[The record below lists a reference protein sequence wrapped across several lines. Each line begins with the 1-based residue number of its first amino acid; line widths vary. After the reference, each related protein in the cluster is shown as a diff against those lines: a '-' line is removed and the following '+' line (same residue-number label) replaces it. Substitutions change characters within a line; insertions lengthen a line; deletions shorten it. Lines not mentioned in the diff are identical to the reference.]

1 MDSQRSLQSLDLRCH
16 RRGRCLLIL
25 ILILLARPLL
35 ATTYYVDNCVVAGN
49 DSNNG
54 TSTSTPWL
62 TVVHVNA
69 KSFNPGDSVLFES
82 TCTWR
87 EQLTVS
93 SSGSSGTPITFGS
106 YGTGAAPII
115 SGANLLTSWHTS
127 ESYYYASVSTQ
138 PHQVFRDGSRLTQVS
153 SEGSL
158 ARGDWW
164 WDSGTS
170 SIYLYDNPSGHT
182 IEVGQ
187 RAVAIQTS
195 AGVQYVTLTN
205 LHATKANQFGIAL
218 NGGYTTIDGL
228 TSDYND
234 INGILYWGSSS
245 AISNGVT
252 IKNSTVAYNGGSGI
266 SFGFVNNWL
275 IQGNNVHHNC
285 WDQLQTSTR
294 GIDGGNPYT
303 TNVTVQYNYV
313 HENGYGQ
320 SGSVPGSGIACDTC
334 GSGIVFGYNNVWGNN
349 GYGIDIDADNNVA
362 AYYNLSWNNVIGI
375 IAFADA
381 NSSMTGIQLY
391 NNTVYGNQSAGIWVE
406 GPSAGSAPAG
416 CTNNLVE
423 NNIVTGTVSGPNLK
437 VFNGCENPGTHG
449 SRNVYTYNSFGA
461 QASDFIQWGASTY
474 ESTYSAWE
482 TATGNCGSSGCSH
495 SIQTA
500 PTFTND
506 GADNFTLASGSS
518 AIDAGT
524 NLDTTYQWGLA
535 PSSSWPASVST
546 LNQNSYGSGW
556 EIGAFVFGQPIS
568 PAPPTFLTVT
578 VN

>member
-1 MDSQRSLQSLDLRCH
+1 MKKIRDGNSCL
-16 RRGRCLLIL
+16 RRGGCLLIFVFL
-25 ILILLARPLL
+25 FIFLALPLS
-35 ATTYYVDNCVVAGN
+35 ATTYYVDNCVTVGS

-54 TSTSTPWL
+54 TSTSTPWR
-62 TVVHVNA
+62 TIAHVNA
-69 KSFNPGDSVLFES
+69 QSFNPGDSVLFEC

-87 EQLTVS
+87 EELTVP
-93 SSGSSGTPITFGS
+93 SSGSTGTPITFGS

-115 SGANLLTSWHTS
+115 SGANLLTSWPTS
-127 ESYYYASVSTQ
+127 GSYYYASVSTQ

-158 ARGDWW
+158 ATGDWW
-164 WDSGTS
+164 WDSGS
-170 SIYLYDNPSGHT
+170 SSVYVYDNPSGHA
-182 IEVGQ
+182 IEASQ
-187 RAVAIQTS
+187 RANAIQTGS
-195 AGVQYVTLTN
+195 GVQYVTLTK
-205 LHATKANQFGIAL
+205 LHSTKANQFGIAL
-218 NGGYTTIDGL
+218 NGGYITINRV

-234 INGILYWGSSS
+234 INGILHWGSSS

-252 IKNSTVAYNGGSGI
+252 INNSTVAYNGGSGI
-266 SFGFVNNWL
+266 SFGFVDNWL

-285 WDQLQTSTR
+285 WDPLQTSTR
-294 GIDGGNPYT
+294 GIDGENPYT
-303 TNVTVQYNYV
+303 TNVTVEYNYV

-349 GYGIDIDADNNVA
+349 GYGIDIDADNNVT
-362 AYYNLSWNNVIGI
+362 AYYNLSWNNANAGI

-391 NNTVYGNQSAGIWVE
+391 NNTVYGNKSAGIWVE
-406 GPSAGSAPAG
+406 GPSAGSGPAG
-416 CTNNLVE
+416 CTNNTIE
-423 NNIVTGTVSGPNLK
+423 NNIVVGTVSGPNLK
-437 VFNGCENPGTHG
+437 AFNGCENPGADG
-449 SRNVYTYNSFGA
+449 SGNVYTYNDFGA
-461 QASDFIQWGASTY
+461 QAGNFIQWGASTY

-482 TATGNCGSSGCSH
+482 TATGNCGSSRCSH

-500 PTFTND
+500 PTFTNA

-524 NLDTTYQWGLA
+524 NLGTTYQWGLA

-556 EIGAFVFGQPIS
+556 EIGAFVFVQSIS
-568 PAPPTFLTVT
+568 PAPPTLLSVT
-578 VN
+578 GQ